1 MEKVQLMNKIRVF
14 ENEVPKKTL
23 NLKDGAVSI
32 GRSDENDIHIKD
44 STVSSHHAKIVTY
57 YDASYIEDLGSTN
70 GTFVNGKRIQ
80 KHILHPGDVIS
91 LGTHTLKLEIEQG
104 SGDVTGSFTDESEST
119 DQPRGLMH

>member
-1 MEKVQLMNKIRVF
+1 MNKIRVF